1 MNTALQQIVN
11 LLPHLPKGDLLQVHK
26 AVGALMSLNGHASM
40 PTKDEVVSSIDPMLI
55 VISKVMQSRGLEFS
69 SPYMLSR
76 SNAYN
81 KFRVEHAPAITK
93 FLEAQR
99 LSHLEQ
105 ALLLDMGVRLLI
117 DRLQS
122 RGMSVSG
129 RAILWNMHQL
139 PSTIDQAFPGY
150 AEAGLLGK
158 IIQKEKPNDG

>member
-1 MNTALQQIVN
+1 MNPKLQQIID
-11 LLPHLPKGDLLQVHK
+11 LLPHLSKGDLLQVHK
-26 AVGALMSLNGHASM
+26 AVGALMSLNGHGSI
-40 PTKDEVVSSIDPMLI
+40 PTKNEVISSLDPMLLT
-55 VISKVMQSRGLEFS
+55 ISKVLQSRGLEFS

-93 FLEAQR
+93 FLEAQG
-99 LSHLEQ
+99 LSHIEQ

-129 RAILWNMHQL
+129 RTLLWYMHQL

-150 AEAGLLGK
+150 ASAGILHK
-158 IIQKEKPNDG
+158 VIQHAHK